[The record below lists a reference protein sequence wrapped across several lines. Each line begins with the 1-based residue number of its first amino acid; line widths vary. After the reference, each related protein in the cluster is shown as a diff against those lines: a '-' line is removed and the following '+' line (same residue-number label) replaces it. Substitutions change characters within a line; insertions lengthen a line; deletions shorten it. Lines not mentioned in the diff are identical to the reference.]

1 MDRKR
6 EVAQAAFVLSELLQ
20 RQGDSENSQLMRDK
34 AASLYVEMRPE
45 SRKTATSLT
54 LGDIL
59 GLVTFDYF

>member
-1 MDRKR
+1 
-6 EVAQAAFVLSELLQ
+6 
-20 RQGDSENSQLMRDK
+20 MRDK

-54 LGDIL
+54 LGDVM

>member
-54 LGDIL
+54 LGDVL